1 VGVAAMTTTYSF
13 EGWMTGE
20 KLAPAHNVEYARDGY
35 LHCVDTTD
43 QSCVLVLP
51 AKPHDGFKIIV
62 QDKFSSWEA
71 SPLVIHRNGNKIM
84 GMEEHL
90 TCDLKNQVFALVYT
104 TTSAGWVVTQDLK
117 INKSRKD

>member
-1 VGVAAMTTTYSF
+1 MTTTYNF
-13 EGWMTGE
+13 EGWLTGE
-20 KLAPAHNVEYARDGY
+20 RLAPAHNVEYARDGF

-84 GMEEHL
+84 GMDITFVTTAKTDVEALEL
-90 TCDLKNQVFALVYT
+90 LKQFGLPFKNQNT
-104 TTSAGWVVTQDLK
+104 NNQ
-117 INKSRKD
+117 

>member
-1 VGVAAMTTTYSF
+1 MGSYAMTTIYSF
-13 EGWMTGE
+13 EGWLTGE
-20 KLAPAHNVEYARDGY
+20 KLAPKHNVEYARDGF

-51 AKPHDGFKIIV
+51 AKPNDGFKIIV

-71 SPLVIHRNGNKIM
+71 SPLMIHRNGNKIM

-90 TCDLKNQVFALVYT
+90 TCDLKNQVFALVYV
-104 TTSAGWVVTQDLK
+104 AALQDWVVTLDLK

>member
-1 VGVAAMTTTYSF
+1 MTTTYNF
-13 EGWMTGE
+13 EGWLTGE
-20 KLAPAHNVEYARDGY
+20 RLAPAHNVEHARDGF
-35 LHCVDTTD
+35 LHCVDTTG

-62 QDKFSSWEA
+62 QDKFSSWEE

-90 TCDLKNQVFALVYT
+90 KCDLKNQVFALVYV
-104 TTSAGWVVTQDLK
+104 AALQDWVITQDLK